1 LSGNVDPVRSRSPQG
16 GRSRAFGR
24 ATSNGIDSCHMHL
37 LSSSLIVSFNTKHK
51 IYFMSDFIKQRS
63 FELSYALFQL
73 ARVAKHKD
81 LRARVEANAIYLLE
95 SAENSDSISTGKA
108 IAVLRKLVILG
119 EGIGE
124 ISYEHSRTINKQ
136 FFSLQSAIADY
147 VASKHSEEKTELAVD
162 INKIF
167 EKGFGNELPSA
178 AERPSKKIEARVN
191 NVLAN
196 GSGNGNIKTE
206 NPSSEQGNNHSG
218 GFAARQSA
226 IFEKVGNLSM
236 SGNVCR
242 LKDLVAS
249 FSDVSER
256 TLRYDLQKMC
266 DQGLLER
273 VGNGGPF
280 SFYRHKDGARMLAA
294 SQLVNQPI
302 G

>member
-1 LSGNVDPVRSRSPQG
+1 
-16 GRSRAFGR
+16 
-24 ATSNGIDSCHMHL
+24 
-37 LSSSLIVSFNTKHK
+37 
-51 IYFMSDFIKQRS
+51 MSDFIKQRS

-73 ARVAKHKD
+73 ARITKHKD

-95 SAENSDSISTGKA
+95 SAENSDSSSIGKA

-124 ISYEHSRTINKQ
+124 VSYEHSRTINKQ
-136 FFSLQSAIADY
+136 FSSLQSAIADY
-147 VASKHSEEKTELAVD
+147 VASKQSEETAGSAID

-167 EKGFGNELPSA
+167 ENGFGNELPGSTEKQIKKELKVGNVSA
-178 AERPSKKIEARVN
+178 N
-191 NVLAN
+191 LNV
-196 GSGNGNIKTE
+196 KTE
-206 NPSSEQGNNHSG
+206 SFSAEQGNGVSV

-226 IFEKVGNLSM
+226 IFERVGRLSVN
-236 SGNVCR
+236 GNVCR

-266 DQGLLER
+266 DQGLIER

-280 SFYRHKDGARMLAA
+280 SFYRQKGKDGGRMLPA
-294 SQLVNQPI
+294 SQLANQPVR
-302 G
+302 